1 VSVVRTAE
9 ERERLIALA
18 HRHAA
23 VEAAGD
29 MEATMATLDDN
40 PRYELLPTGIVF
52 TGRDAART
60 YYEHFFSTFQPA
72 AVGGELRA
80 EYVSDEGVAQEYV
93 ITVRGPGGVKER
105 FPIVS
110 VLTFGETLLSGERVY
125 GEDRLLR
132 LLDEQPFLVVLDG
145 LERILLA
152 YARLDAAHLADD
164 DLDER
169 TANELVDAMG
179 LPQEARETYL
189 EKHRLRRAALPTPEA
204 RGWPRTLWS

>member
-1 VSVVRTAE
+1 VELYESDAHYENFLLRALAYAAGMPEAETRQFTA
-9 ERERLIALA
+9 RER
-18 HRHAA
+18 
-23 VEAAGD
+23 
-29 MEATMATLDDN
+29 
-40 PRYELLPTGIVF
+40 
-52 TGRDAART
+52 
-60 YYEHFFSTFQPA
+60 
-72 AVGGELRA
+72 
-80 EYVSDEGVAQEYV
+80 
-93 ITVRGPGGVKER
+93 
-105 FPIVS
+105 
-110 VLTFGETLLSGERVY
+110 
-125 GEDRLLR
+125 EDRLLR

>member
-1 VSVVRTAE
+1 VELYESDAHYENFLLRALAYTAGMPE
-9 ERERLIALA
+9 AEAGRFTTRER
-18 HRHAA
+18 
-23 VEAAGD
+23 
-29 MEATMATLDDN
+29 
-40 PRYELLPTGIVF
+40 
-52 TGRDAART
+52 
-60 YYEHFFSTFQPA
+60 
-72 AVGGELRA
+72 
-80 EYVSDEGVAQEYV
+80 
-93 ITVRGPGGVKER
+93 
-105 FPIVS
+105 
-110 VLTFGETLLSGERVY
+110 
-125 GEDRLLR
+125 EDRLLR
-132 LLDEQPFLVVLDG
+132 LLHEQPYLVVLDG